1 MNIQWDFEK
10 GLLAAMALL
19 ILTGLG
25 FTWYWNNDLD
35 RLERSMPAAERQLAD
50 IGRWTFEVEDL
61 DRVIADEPFAQG
73 IKGFEYLEK
82 QMVASQ
88 IGKKFRIDVRNG
100 DTTEV
105 YTDQIYAIRPKETRE
120 SFTRRQV
127 ATFLIFIEHQTQRMT
142 VTKLRL
148 DPATGRDAAGDEWKP
163 IIEVTDR
170 SAVKP

>member
-10 GLLAAMALL
+10 GLLATMGVL

-25 FTWYWNNDLD
+25 FTWYWSSDLD
-35 RLERSMPAAERQLAD
+35 RLERSLPIAERQLAD

-61 DRVIADEPFAQG
+61 DRVIAEEPFAQG
-73 IKGFEYLEK
+73 IKGFEYLEN
-82 QMVASQ
+82 QMVASR

-100 DTTEV
+100 DETEV
-105 YTDQIYAIRPKETRE
+105 YRDQVYSIRPKETRDV
-120 SFTRRQV
+120 FTRREI
-127 ATFLIFIEHQTQRMT
+127 ATFLIFVEHQTQRMT

-148 DPATGRDAAGDEWKP
+148 DPASGRDAAIDEWKP